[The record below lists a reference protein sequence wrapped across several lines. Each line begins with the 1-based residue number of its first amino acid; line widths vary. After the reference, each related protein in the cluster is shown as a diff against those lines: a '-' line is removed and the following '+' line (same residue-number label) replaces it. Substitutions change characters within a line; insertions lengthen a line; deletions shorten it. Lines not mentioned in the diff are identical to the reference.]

1 MAFDISHIM
10 QGGDFRTKSLGQLAA
25 EAEQEARTRNKARE
39 DEIRNIYGEMLSL
52 YSPGGAMEKA
62 GMQQI
67 QRAKVGATTGT
78 MQRDISRGLYGIRPY
93 EAEWEATTGVGA
105 RMTLEDMLT
114 RGRAAIM
121 GQQASFIER
130 IEDQYPDLG
139 AVERGYAAQA
149 STPGGQRTGGT
160 GTSWTGTEPSIGGYK
175 DWQAEPSTTDYGAL
189 NKKLSE
195 TPSVS
200 DPINTTL
207 AQLYTEGRA
216 EGTET
221 QTESLGSTEKRTYPG
236 MYTANGVQY
245 VGRGRQRG
253 RVIGWKGSRPLT
265 TPDPE

>member
-139 AVERGYAAQA
+139 AVERGYSAMA
-149 STPGGQRTGGT
+149 STPSRTY
-160 GTSWTGTEPSIGGYK
+160 GTSSAKTGLSESAFGGYTNWEADPSSLPA
-175 DWQAEPSTTDYGAL
+175 DWQGFSPADLAERNTAVDIEQQQKGTYADLANAISSIDEPAL
-189 NKKLSE
+189 GLPKKKKKGFSGNVFE
-195 TPSVS
+195 
-200 DPINTTL
+200 
-207 AQLYTEGRA
+207 AARRYKEEMAGR
-216 EGTET
+216 
-221 QTESLGSTEKRTYPG
+221 
-236 MYTANGVQY
+236 
-245 VGRGRQRG
+245 
-253 RVIGWKGSRPLT
+253 
-265 TPDPE
+265 